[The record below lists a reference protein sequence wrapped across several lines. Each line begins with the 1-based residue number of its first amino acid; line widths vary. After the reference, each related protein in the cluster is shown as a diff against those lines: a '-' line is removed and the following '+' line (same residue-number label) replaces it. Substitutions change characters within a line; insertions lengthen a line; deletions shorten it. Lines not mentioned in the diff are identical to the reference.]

1 MLRATIL
8 LELRE
13 DFILSEVSSLTNGP
27 VIVTNCE
34 VLGDHDIRF
43 VVSAGDNRNEM
54 AALLETSD
62 VVTDVEFV
70 GDDQLLITKQ
80 SSGALPIIRENHA
93 RLQRMS
99 QFYGTSRVF
108 DIVVF
113 RREDLKTIISEFR
126 KLGTVELRK
135 LKPFSAP
142 STRLSARQAEVI
154 GYALEHGYFDW
165 PRRTTVEAIA
175 AEFDLTRP
183 TVLEHL
189 RKAEKK
195 LLSDALADATT
206 RTKPDQV

>member
-8 LELRE
+8 LELTE
-13 DFILSEVSSLTNGP
+13 DFILSEVSSLADGP

-34 VLGDHDIRF
+34 VLGERDIRF
-43 VVSAGDNRNEM
+43 VVNAGDKRDEM
-54 AALLETSD
+54 AARLETSD
-62 VVTDVEFV
+62 VVAAVEFV
-70 GDDQLLITKQ
+70 GDDQLLITKR
-80 SSGALPIIRENHA
+80 SSGALPIIRENHG

-113 RREDLKTIISEFR
+113 RRADLKQIIAELR
-126 KLGTVELRK
+126 TLGTVELRK
-135 LKPFSAP
+135 LKPFAGP
-142 STRLSARQAEVI
+142 STRLSPRQAEII
-154 GYALEHGYFDW
+154 GFALEHGYFDW
-165 PRRTTVEAIA
+165 PRRITVEAIA
-175 AEFDLTRP
+175 AEFGLTRP

-206 RTKPDQV
+206 RTRPDHQ